1 MRSAGLENESDAAR
15 LAAAPDDAAMM
26 PSGGWGGL
34 GLDRRGWMVLAGLAT
49 AGALLGAAVARDLH
63 RSPLIPVVLAS
74 VMVVSLAR
82 TGWSWL
88 RGRSR
93 RARLREGLLAHV
105 EAYGGGVYGT
115 GAAITLLVLSAGSLQ
130 AEWAQ
135 AAGALDFF
143 RGMTLDWWIGFS
155 GESLRNAME
164 AGMWPLHW
172 YREHGWAGALA
183 VGAAAWAG
191 DALADAWRRRD
202 PLPQDALDP
211 AVAGLSVNG

>member
-1 MRSAGLENESDAAR
+1 MSSAVRDPLPAT
-15 LAAAPDDAAMM
+15 AAAPGEMELPVPPHDD
-26 PSGGWGGL
+26 GWTYL
-34 GLDRRGWMVLAGLAT
+34 ATDRRAQMALGGIALFAALT
-49 AGALLGAAVARDLH
+49 GAALGAGVH
-63 RSPLIPVVLAS
+63 RSPLVPVVLAS
-74 VMVVSLAR
+74 VMAVSLAR

-93 RARLREGLLAHV
+93 RAGLREGLLARV
-105 EAYGGGVYGT
+105 EEYGGGVYGT
-115 GAAITLLVLSAGSLQ
+115 GAAITLLVLSAASLR
-130 AEWAQ
+130 ADWAQ

-155 GESLRNAME
+155 GESIRNAVQ

-202 PLPQDALDP
+202 PLPQDADG
-211 AVAGLSVNG
+211 AGLGAPMRG